1 MRLRIIRRLQGE
13 IDGVSLDQFRV
24 GETYVVGTAVGSYL
38 LALRAAVP
46 VIDDPPADSVSPD
59 VPRRRDGG
67 GTGRNRPRKTR

>member
-13 IDGVSLDQFRV
+13 IDGVSLDQFLV
-24 GETYVVGTAVGSYL
+24 GESYEVGTAVGSYL

-46 VIDDPPADSVSPD
+46 VIDDPPADILRPD
-59 VPRRRDGG
+59 VPNRPEGG

>member
-46 VIDDPPADSVSPD
+46 IIDEPAGDIVSPD
-59 VPRRRDGG
+59 VPHRPDGG
-67 GTGRNRPRKTR
+67 GTRRTRPRKTR

>member
-1 MRLRIIRRLQGE
+1 VRLRIIRRLQGE

-24 GETYVVGTAVGSYL
+24 GESYEVGTAIGSYL

-46 VIDDPPADSVSPD
+46 IIDEPPADIVPLD
-59 VPRRRDGG
+59 VPNGPDG